1 MKRICTGHILIFA
14 KIANMF
20 AHARVLQ
27 AASLIHTTAEQIV
40 SLAGRGDMS
49 VTISNR

>member
-1 MKRICTGHILIFA
+1 MEHIGRCA

-20 AHARVLQ
+20 ALAGALSVV
-27 AASLIHTTAEQIV
+27 SLIHTTAGKIV

-49 VTISNR
+49 VTISRV